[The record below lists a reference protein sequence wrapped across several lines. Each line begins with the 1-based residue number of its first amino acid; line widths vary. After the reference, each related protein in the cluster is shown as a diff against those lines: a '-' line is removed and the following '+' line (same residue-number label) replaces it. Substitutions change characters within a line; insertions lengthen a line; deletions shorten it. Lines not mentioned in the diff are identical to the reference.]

1 MKRRLATT
9 VSSLLVLSTVLAAC
23 GKDTEKTATNS
34 QKDKKQTLRL
44 TTTTEIPSMD
54 SAKTTDSMSFEV
66 LDNVNEGLLRLGEGD
81 EVVDGVAKKDS
92 VEVSKDGLTY
102 TFHLRDTQWSNG
114 EPVTANDFVYGWQR
128 AVDPKT
134 ASEYSFILYYVK
146 NAEAIFNGK
155 MPKDQLGVKA
165 LDDKTLQVTLEQPTP
180 YFLQLTTFG
189 TYLPENQKWVESKG
203 DQYGLEA
210 NTQLYNGPFTL
221 SEWKHEQ
228 SFTLKKNPKYWDKDS
243 VKLDEIK
250 YNVVKDTS
258 SAVNLYENGDIDKVM
273 LDSEYVDKYKNDPEY
288 KTQLDARLVFFRFNE
303 KLPIFKNAKARKA
316 FDLAYDKEAITSTI
330 LNDGSKPAYWLVP
343 SEWVKGPDSKD
354 FRDHNGDFNKYNV
367 EEAKKLW
374 AEAKK
379 ELGKDTFELKML
391 SYDDTTR
398 KKAAEYVAGELE
410 KNLPGLKITVAPQP
424 FEIKLD
430 NEKKLDYDFS
440 FSGWG
445 PDYPDPM
452 TFIDMFLS
460 NSPFN
465 EMAYN
470 NPQYDQLVN
479 AAKKEADPQKRW
491 DDMIEAEKVI
501 MDEAGISPIY
511 QRGRAYLQKDS
522 VKGIIAHKFGGDFS
536 YKWASN
542 EKK

>member
-23 GKDTEKTATNS
+23 GKDTETTSNKPA
-34 QKDKKQTLRL
+34 KDKKQTLKL

-54 SAKTTDSMSFEV
+54 SSKTTDSMSFEV
-66 LDNVNEGLLRLGEGD
+66 LNNVNEGLLRLGEED
-81 EVVDGVAKKDS
+81 DVVDGIAKKDETEIS
-92 VEVSKDGLTY
+92 EDGLTY
-102 TFHLRDTQWSNG
+102 TFHLRDAKWSNG
-114 EPVTANDFVYGWQR
+114 EPVTANDFVYAWQR

-146 NAEAIFNGK
+146 NAEQIFNSK
-155 MPKDQLGVKA
+155 LPKDQLGVKA
-165 LDDKTLQVTLEQPTP
+165 IDDKTLQVTLEQATP

-189 TYLPENQKWVESKG
+189 TYLPQNQKFVESQG

-210 NTQLYNGPFTL
+210 DTQLYDGPFTL
-221 SEWKHEQ
+221 SEWKHAE
-228 SFTLKKNPKYWDKDS
+228 SFTLTKNDNYWDKDT
-243 VKLDEIK
+243 VKLSEIK

-258 SAVNLYENGDIDKVM
+258 AAVNLYENGDIDKVI
-273 LDSEYVDKYKNDPEY
+273 LDSEFVDKYKEDPEY
-288 KTQLDARLVFFRFNE
+288 KTQLDARLVFFRFNQ
-303 KLPIFKNAKARKA
+303 KLDLFKNEKVRKA
-316 FDLAYDKEAITSTI
+316 FDLAYDKEAITTAI

-343 SEWVKGPDSKD
+343 SEWVKGPDDKD
-354 FRDHNGDFNKYNV
+354 FREHNGDFNPYNV
-367 EEAKKLW
+367 EEAQKLW

-379 ELGKDTFELKML
+379 ELGKDSFELKML

-398 KKAAEYVAGELE
+398 KKAAEYIAGELT

-430 NEKKLDYDFS
+430 QEKKLEYDFS

-452 TFIDMFLS
+452 TFIDMFIS
-460 NSPFN
+460 SSAFN
-465 EMAYN
+465 EMDYK
-470 NPQYDQLVN
+470 NPKYDQLVN
-479 AAKKEADPQKRW
+479 DAKKEVDPQKRW
-491 DDMIEAEKVI
+491 DYMVEAEKVI

-511 QRGRAYLQKDS
+511 QRGRAYLEKDS

-536 YKWASN
+536 YKWATN
-542 EKK
+542 EK

>member
-23 GKDTEKTATNS
+23 GKDSETTSTKPGKE
-34 QKDKKQTLRL
+34 KKQTLRL

-54 SAKTTDSMSFEV
+54 SAKATDSMSFEV
-66 LDNVNEGLLRLGEGD
+66 LNNVNEGLLRLGQGD
-81 EVVDGVAKKDS
+81 DVVDGIAKKDET
-92 VEVSKDGLTY
+92 EVSADGLKY
-102 TFHLRDTQWSNG
+102 TFHLRDAKWSNG
-114 EPVTANDFVYGWQR
+114 EPVTANDFVYAWQR
-128 AVDPKT
+128 AIDPNT

-146 NAEAIFNGK
+146 NAEQIFNGK
-155 MPKDQLGVKA
+155 MKKDQLGVKA
-165 LDDKTLQVTLEQPTP
+165 IDDKTLEVTLEQATP

-189 TYLPENQKWVESKG
+189 TYLPENQKFVESQG

-210 NTQLYNGPFTL
+210 GNVLYDGPFTL
-221 SEWKHEQ
+221 SEWKHAE
-228 SFTLKKNPKYWDKDS
+228 SFTLTKNDNYWDKDT
-243 VKLDEIK
+243 VKLSEIK

-258 SAVNLYENGDIDKVM
+258 AAVNLYENGDIDKVI
-273 LDSEYVDKYKNDPEY
+273 LDSEFVDKYKDDPDY
-288 KTQLDARLVFFRFNE
+288 QTQLDARLVFFRFNE
-303 KLPIFKNAKARKA
+303 KLPIFKNAKARRA
-316 FDLAYDKEAITSTI
+316 FDLAYDKEAITSAI
-330 LNDGSKPAYWLVP
+330 LNDGSKPANWLVP
-343 SEWVKGPDSKD
+343 SEWVKGPDGKD

-379 ELGKDTFELKML
+379 ELGKDKFKLTMI

-398 KKAAEYVAGELE
+398 KKAAEYIAGELS
-410 KNLPGLKITVAPQP
+410 KNLPGLTVEVAPQP

-430 NEKKLDYDFS
+430 LEKKLDYDFS

-470 NPQYDQLVN
+470 NPKYDQLVN
-479 AAKKEADPQKRW
+479 DAKKEADPQKRW
-491 DDMIEAEKVI
+491 DNMVEAEKVI

-511 QRGRAYLQKDS
+511 QRGRAYLQKDT
-522 VKGIIAHKFGGDFS
+522 VQGIIAHKFGGDFS
-536 YKWASN
+536 YKWATN
-542 EKK
+542 KK

>member
-9 VSSLLVLSTVLAAC
+9 VTSLLVLSTVLAAC
-23 GKDTEKTATNS
+23 GKDTETTSNEPK
-34 QKDKKQTLRL
+34 KDKKQTLKL

-54 SAKTTDSMSFEV
+54 SAKTTDAMSFEV
-66 LDNVNEGLLRLGEGD
+66 LNNVNEGLLRLGEGD
-81 EVVDGVAKKDS
+81 EVVDGIAKNDETEIS
-92 VEVSKDGLTY
+92 DDGLTY
-102 TFHLRDTQWSNG
+102 TFHLRDAKWSNG
-114 EPVTANDFVYGWQR
+114 EPVTANDFVYSWQR

-146 NAEAIFNGK
+146 NAEQVFNSK
-155 MPKDQLGVKA
+155 LPKDQLGVKA
-165 LDDKTLQVTLEQPTP
+165 IDEKTLQVTLEQATP

-189 TYLPENQKWVESKG
+189 TYLPQNQAFVESQG

-210 NTQLYNGPFTL
+210 DTQLYDGPFTL
-221 SEWKHEQ
+221 SEWKHAE
-228 SFTLKKNPKYWDKDS
+228 SFTLTKNDTYWDKDT
-243 VKLDEIK
+243 VKLSEIK

-273 LDSEYVDKYKNDPEY
+273 LDSEFVDKYKDDEEY
-288 KTQLDARLVFFRFNE
+288 QTQLDARLVFFRFNQ
-303 KLPIFKNAKARKA
+303 KLDLFKNEKVRKA
-316 FDLAYDKEAITSTI
+316 FDLAYDKEAITTAI
-330 LNDGSKPAYWLVP
+330 LNDGSKPAYWVVP
-343 SEWVKGPDSKD
+343 SEWVKGPDGKD
-354 FRDHNGDFNKYNV
+354 FREHNGDFNPYNV
-367 EEAKKLW
+367 EEAQKLW

-379 ELGKDTFELKML
+379 ELGKDSFELKML

-398 KKAAEYVAGELE
+398 KKAAEYIAGELA

-430 NEKKLDYDFS
+430 QEKKLEYDFS

-460 NSPFN
+460 NSAFN
-465 EMAYN
+465 EMDYN
-470 NPQYDQLVN
+470 NPKYDQLVN
-479 AAKKEADPQKRW
+479 DAKKEADAQKRW
-491 DDMIEAEKVI
+491 DNLVQAEKVI

-511 QRGRAYLQKDS
+511 QRGRAFLQKES
-522 VKGIIAHKFGGDFS
+522 VKGIIAHKFGGDYS
-536 YKWASN
+536 YKWATN
-542 EKK
+542 EK

>member
-23 GKDTEKTATNS
+23 GKDTETTSNKPA
-34 QKDKKQTLRL
+34 KDKKQTLKL

-54 SAKTTDSMSFEV
+54 SSKTTDSMSFEV
-66 LDNVNEGLLRLGEGD
+66 LNNVNEGLLRLGEED
-81 EVVDGVAKKDS
+81 DVVDGIAKKDETEIS
-92 VEVSKDGLTY
+92 EDGLTY
-102 TFHLRDTQWSNG
+102 TFHLRDAKWSNG
-114 EPVTANDFVYGWQR
+114 EPVTANDFVYAWQR

-146 NAEAIFNGK
+146 NAEQIFNSK
-155 MPKDQLGVKA
+155 LPKDQLGVKA
-165 LDDKTLQVTLEQPTP
+165 IDDKTLQVTLEQATP

-189 TYLPENQKWVESKG
+189 TYLPQNQKFVESQG

-210 NTQLYNGPFTL
+210 DTQLYDGPFTL
-221 SEWKHEQ
+221 SEWKHAE
-228 SFTLKKNPKYWDKDS
+228 SFTLTKNDNYWDKDT
-243 VKLDEIK
+243 VKLSEIK

-258 SAVNLYENGDIDKVM
+258 AAVNLYENGDIDKVI
-273 LDSEYVDKYKNDPEY
+273 LDSEFVDKYKEDPEY
-288 KTQLDARLVFFRFNE
+288 KTQLDARLVFFRFNQ
-303 KLPIFKNAKARKA
+303 KLDLFKNEKVRKA
-316 FDLAYDKEAITSTI
+316 FDLAYDKEAITTAI

-343 SEWVKGPDSKD
+343 SEWVKGPDDKD
-354 FRDHNGDFNKYNV
+354 FREHNGDFNPYNV
-367 EEAKKLW
+367 EEAQKLW

-379 ELGKDTFELKML
+379 ELGKDSFELKML

-398 KKAAEYVAGELE
+398 KKAAEYIAGELT

-430 NEKKLDYDFS
+430 QEKKLEYDFS

-452 TFIDMFLS
+452 TFIDMFIS
-460 NSPFN
+460 SSAFN
-465 EMAYN
+465 EMDYK
-470 NPQYDQLVN
+470 NPKYDQLVN
-479 AAKKEADPQKRW
+479 DAKKEVDAQKRW
-491 DDMIEAEKVI
+491 DYMVEAEKVI

-511 QRGRAYLQKDS
+511 QRGRAYLEKDS

-536 YKWASN
+536 YKWATN
-542 EKK
+542 EK

>member
-23 GKDTEKTATNS
+23 GKDTETTSNEPK
-34 QKDKKQTLRL
+34 KDKKQTLKL

-54 SAKTTDSMSFEV
+54 SAKTTDAMSFEV
-66 LDNVNEGLLRLGEGD
+66 LNNVNEGLLRLGEGD
-81 EVVDGVAKKDS
+81 EIMDGIAKKDETEIS
-92 VEVSKDGLTY
+92 DDGLTY
-102 TFHLRDTQWSNG
+102 TFHLRDAKWSNG
-114 EPVTANDFVYGWQR
+114 EPVTANDFVYSWQR

-146 NAEAIFNGK
+146 NAEQIFNGK
-155 MPKDQLGVKA
+155 LPKDQLGVKA
-165 LDDKTLQVTLEQPTP
+165 IDEKTLQVTLEQATP

-189 TYLPENQKWVESKG
+189 TYLPQNQAFVESQG

-210 NTQLYNGPFTL
+210 DTQLYDGPFTL
-221 SEWKHEQ
+221 SEWKHAE
-228 SFTLKKNPKYWDKDS
+228 SFTLTKNENYWDKDT
-243 VKLDEIK
+243 VKLSEIK

-273 LDSEYVDKYKNDPEY
+273 LDSEFVDKYKDDPEY
-288 KTQLDARLVFFRFNE
+288 QTQLDARLVFFRFNQ
-303 KLPIFKNAKARKA
+303 KLDLFKNEKVRKA
-316 FDLAYDKEAITSTI
+316 FDLAYDKEAITTAI
-330 LNDGSKPAYWLVP
+330 LNDGSKPAYWVVP
-343 SEWVKGPDSKD
+343 SEWVKGPDGKD
-354 FRDHNGDFNKYNV
+354 FREHNGDFNPYNV
-367 EEAKKLW
+367 EEAQKLW

-379 ELGKDTFELKML
+379 ELGKDSFEIKML

-398 KKAAEYVAGELE
+398 KKAAEYIAGELS

-430 NEKKLDYDFS
+430 QEKKLEYDFS

-460 NSPFN
+460 NSAFN
-465 EMAYN
+465 EMDYK
-470 NPQYDQLVN
+470 NPKYDQLVN
-479 AAKKEADPQKRW
+479 DAKKEADPQKRW
-491 DDMIEAEKVI
+491 DNMVQAEKVI

-511 QRGRAYLQKDS
+511 QRGRAFLQKDS

-536 YKWASN
+536 YKWATN
-542 EKK
+542 EK